1 MIVHGFRGQP
11 LHESP
16 VIGSRWLLGALNR
29 RVPWPG
35 PAGRSFRMIPPRMS
49 RPAKVL
55 LTAIALLGVAIVT
68 SACGTE
74 KISVPKSQPALYEGA
89 LLFNQRCGGCHTL
102 SYAATHGSG
111 SNVRTNQL
119 NTGPNFDIRCERPV
133 ARVLYAIENGGF
145 SGVVMPQ
152 NVVVGQQARDVAE
165 FVATYSGRKA
175 PKIPGV
181 TPCEQVPIGTIDEAL
196 ASGAALTAAATSTTV
211 PHASPATKTS
221 ATAKHGATI
230 PISSRMVPGLG
241 TILVN
246 GAGHTLYTFA
256 PDKASRV
263 TCIGGCAAVWPPTYL
278 PTRGRAVGTG
288 GVKASLLSYLHA
300 QNGGRVVTYAGWP
313 LYTYVADTTPGSA
326 AGQGVNLN
334 GGYWWVIT
342 TSGTVVKKKP

>member
-1 MIVHGFRGQP
+1 
-11 LHESP
+11 
-16 VIGSRWLLGALNR
+16 
-29 RVPWPG
+29 
-35 PAGRSFRMIPPRMS
+35 MS

-55 LTAIALLGVAIVT
+55 LTAIALLGVAVLT

-74 KISVPKSQPALYEGA
+74 TISVPKSEPALYQGA
-89 LLFNQRCGGCHTL
+89 VLFNQRCGGCHTL

-111 SNVRTNQL
+111 ANVRTNQL

-145 SGVVMPQ
+145 SGVIMPQ

-196 ASGAALTAAATSTTV
+196 ASGAALTAATTPTTAV
-211 PHASPATKTS
+211 PPTTTTTKTPVTR
-221 ATAKHGATI
+221 AHGTAIT
-230 PISSRMVPGLG
+230 ISSRTVPGLG

-256 PDKASRV
+256 PDKASKV
-263 TCIGGCAAVWPPTYL
+263 TCIGGCAAVWPPEYL
-278 PTRGRAVGTG
+278 PTRGHAVPG
-288 GVKASLLSYLHA
+288 GAVRGSLLGYLHA

-334 GGYWWVIT
+334 GGYWWVIA